1 MDGCPP
7 DRAGTL
13 GTVVE
18 TDWDTKRDLILRC
31 AAEVFTT
38 VGYDRGTTR
47 QIAERAGL
55 SQSSI
60 YHYVGS
66 KKEMLGEIARE
77 VDRVFTAGFDEAVQG
92 GGAAGERLS
101 AALGNF
107 VRDII
112 ANLNSWAVYWE
123 EQSSIDPEILAEVMD
138 HKRNWVRRYRELVR
152 ECQRDGILPS
162 EASTTVLTEAILGAV
177 AGIYRWY
184 RPGSS
189 PGPPEVTETFLA
201 LFGLGTGLPVKH
213 S

>member
-1 MDGCPP
+1 
-7 DRAGTL
+7 
-13 GTVVE
+13 VVDTE
-18 TDWDTKRDLILRC
+18 WDTKRHLILRC

-38 VGYDRGTTR
+38 VGYERGTTR

-77 VDRVFTAGFDEAVQG
+77 VDRTFTAGFDEAVLG
-92 GGAAGERLS
+92 GGTAAERLS
-101 AALGNF
+101 AALRNF

-123 EQSSIDPEILAEVMD
+123 EQSSIDPEILAEVVD
-138 HKRNWVRRYRELVR
+138 HKRMWVRRYRDLVR
-152 ECQRDGILPS
+152 ECQGDGILPS
-162 EASTTVLTEAILGAV
+162 AASTMVLTEAILGAV

-189 PGPPEVTETFLA
+189 PGTPEVTESVLA
-201 LFGLGTGLPVKH
+201 LFGLSTALPVKRP
-213 S
+213 